1 MIWTVTVLWLFTT
14 FTLSTTA
21 YARETNA
28 QRLAKGLPPLA
39 PKRFGSVP
47 GYFQPPTRVT
57 VEKSRTSPSSVP
69 SQRFA
74 RRDQVRITTP
84 HAYTGRVQVRDEDG
98 SVLGFLRT
106 NVMDGTVAGINFHGD
121 DDLHVKFTTIS
132 SPFNIIATNP
142 LFRAPFCIGLTAVS
156 SMAPNS
162 STTAALANVPK
173 TSRPTSKAQSAIWSF
188 DEQTRE
194 LTAQYTNPA
203 DGTKFPIM
211 LAYEE
216 RENFLFFVGDI
227 AAHNLVAEFVAV
239 RVKLYF
245 ADF

>member
-1 MIWTVTVLWLFTT
+1 MV
-14 FTLSTTA
+14 
-21 YARETNA
+21 
-28 QRLAKGLPPLA
+28 

-47 GYFQPPTRVT
+47 GYFQQPTRVT

-74 RRDQVRITTP
+74 RRNQVRITTP
-84 HAYTGRVQVRDEDG
+84 QTYTGRVQVRDEDG
-98 SVLGFLRT
+98 SVLGFLRV
-106 NVMDGTVAGINFHGD
+106 NAMDGTVAGINFYGDD

-142 LFRAPFCIGLTAVS
+142 SVRAPFCIGLTAVS

-173 TSRPTSKAQSAIWSF
+173 MSRPTSKAQSAIWSF

-203 DGTKFPIM
+203 DGSKFPIM

-216 RENFLFFVGDI
+216 REDFLFFVGDI
-227 AAHNLVAEFVAV
+227 AAHNLITEFVAV